1 MWERTGQKRTEVTD
15 LRGVVGRAMT
25 SPFRVQSDFARENAA
40 VVAQGASLGYITTR
54 RPDGTFGR
62 DWLVSRTG
70 GSFLEEQQNGGEQEW
85 NQSIC
90 TKGTALRS

>member
-40 VVAQGASLGYITTR
+40 TVAQAASLGYITTR

-62 DWLVSRTG
+62 DWLVSRAG
-70 GSFLEEQQNGGEQEW
+70 GSFLEQEQQEEAT
-85 NQSIC
+85 C
-90 TKGTALRS
+90 

>member
-1 MWERTGQKRTEVTD
+1 MWERTGHKRTEVTD

-40 VVAQGASLGYITTR
+40 VVAQAASLGYITTR

-62 DWLVSRTG
+62 DWLVSRQG
-70 GSFLEEQQNGGEQEW
+70 GSFLEEKQEKA
-85 NQSIC
+85 QHD
-90 TKGTALRS
+90 